1 MASNGERGIRQRVL
15 QLVTTTG
22 AATALIV
29 GGFSSPVVATGFA
42 STTGEIP
49 PGLEPFYTQQ
59 VRWESCDGYSTDGSD
74 LVGAGLEC
82 ARVTVPIDYESPEGD
97 TAQVA
102 LSRSRATGEKIG
114 SLLVNPGGPGASGLG
129 TAVVADGTELAER
142 FDVVGFDPRGIGA
155 STPQIDCLTPGETD
169 AWRQDP
175 VVDMTAEGIARAEQ
189 KSREYAAR
197 CAERTGA
204 DVLAH
209 VGTRDVV
216 RDMDVIRAALGDAG
230 LNYLGYSYGTRLGS
244 AYAEAFPGNVRA
256 MVLDGALDPQQ
267 DPVEEAVRQ
276 AAGFQQA
283 FDAFAENCATG
294 EDCPLGADPAAAVE
308 RFRSLVDPLI
318 DRPAATDDPRGL
330 SYPNAITGVIAT
342 LYSPQG
348 WEYLR
353 TGLTEL
359 EQGRGDTLLLLADM
373 YEGRFADGS
382 YSNSSEAMAAVRCV
396 DDVAVTDP
404 AVAGELD
411 TRSRE
416 AAPFLD
422 DGRGTGNAP
431 LGACAFW
438 PVPPSGD
445 RHAVDADGLPP
456 IVVVSTT
463 EDPATPYQAGVDL
476 AKQLDAVLVTYRGT
490 QHGVVLSGQWC
501 IDLPVARYLVDL
513 AVPEGDTT
521 C

>member
-15 QLVTTTG
+15 RLVTATG

-97 TAQVA
+97 TAQIA

-155 STPQIDCLTPGETD
+155 STPRIDCLTPEETD

-197 CAERTGA
+197 CTERTGT

-276 AAGFQQA
+276 
-283 FDAFAENCATG
+283 NKK
-294 EDCPLGADPAAAVE
+294 
-308 RFRSLVDPLI
+308 I
-318 DRPAATDDPRGL
+318 KK
-330 SYPNAITGVIAT
+330 I
-342 LYSPQG
+342 
-348 WEYLR
+348 
-353 TGLTEL
+353 
-359 EQGRGDTLLLLADM
+359 
-373 YEGRFADGS
+373 
-382 YSNSSEAMAAVRCV
+382 
-396 DDVAVTDP
+396 
-404 AVAGELD
+404 
-411 TRSRE
+411 
-416 AAPFLD
+416 
-422 DGRGTGNAP
+422 
-431 LGACAFW
+431 
-438 PVPPSGD
+438 
-445 RHAVDADGLPP
+445 
-456 IVVVSTT
+456 
-463 EDPATPYQAGVDL
+463 
-476 AKQLDAVLVTYRGT
+476 KQK
-490 QHGVVLSGQWC
+490 
-501 IDLPVARYLVDL
+501 
-513 AVPEGDTT
+513 
-521 C
+521 

>member
-74 LVGAGLEC
+74 LVGAGFEC

-155 STPQIDCLTPGETD
+155 STPRIDCLTSEETD

-197 CAERTGA
+197 CAERTGT

-283 FDAFAENCATG
+283 FDAFAANCATR
-294 EDCPLGADPAAAVE
+294 EDCPLGADPAAAVA

-330 SYPNAITGVIAT
+330 SYPNAISGVVAT

-382 YSNSSEAMAAVRCV
+382 YSNSGEAMAAVRCV
-396 DDVAVTDP
+396 DDAAVTDP

-411 TRSRE
+411 TRSRA

-422 DGRGTGNAP
+422 DGRT
-431 LGACAFW
+431 
-438 PVPPSGD
+438 GD
-445 RHAVDADGLPP
+445 RHAVEVDGLPP